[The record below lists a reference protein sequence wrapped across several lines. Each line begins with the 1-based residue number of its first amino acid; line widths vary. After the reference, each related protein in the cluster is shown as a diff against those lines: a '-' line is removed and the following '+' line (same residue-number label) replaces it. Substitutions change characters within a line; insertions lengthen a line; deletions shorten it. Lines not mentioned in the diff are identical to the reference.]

1 MLCGSTEVKEMD
13 ENKEKYYIV
22 SSNVLPEVFIKVMEV
37 KQLLV
42 EGSNMKI
49 NDAVKLVGISR
60 STYYK
65 YKDSIFDLY
74 DEGRD
79 NIITVM
85 LMLEHV
91 KGTLSR
97 ILDLIAKHNGNVL
110 TINQNIPQNNMAMVS
125 LSIEVSNLDEST
137 ATLFDE
143 IKEQNGVKSLRVVSK
158 F

>member
-1 MLCGSTEVKEMD
+1 ME
-13 ENKEKYYIV
+13 ENKDKNYIV
-22 SSNVLPEVFIKVMEV
+22 KSSVLPEVFIKVMQV
-37 KQLLV
+37 KQILS
-42 EGSNMKI
+42 EGTCIKI
-49 NDAVKLVGISR
+49 NDAVKTVGISR

-74 DEGRD
+74 DERKD

-97 ILDLIAKHNGNVL
+97 ILDLIAKHNANVL

-125 LSIEVSNLDEST
+125 LSIEVSNLDESIEE
-137 ATLFDE
+137 LFDS
-143 IKEQNGVKSLRVVSK
+143 IKSQNGVKSLRMVSK

>member
-1 MLCGSTEVKEMD
+1 MED
-13 ENKEKYYIV
+13 NKDKYYIV

-37 KQLLV
+37 KKILG
-42 EGSNMKI
+42 EGTCDKI
-49 NDAVKLVGISR
+49 NDAVKMVGISR

-74 DEGRD
+74 DERRD

-97 ILDLIAKHNGNVL
+97 ILDLIAKHNANVL
-110 TINQNIPQNNMAMVS
+110 TINQNIPQNNIAMVS
-125 LSIEVSNLDEST
+125 LSIEVSNLDESIEE
-137 ATLFDE
+137 LFDS
-143 IKEQNGVKSLRVVSK
+143 IQSQLGVKSLRVLSK